1 LHLCSA
7 MAPKILV
14 IEDRE
19 YVRQVMVAVLV
30 DAGYVAVGLPS
41 AITALERL
49 AEIRPQMILLDMEM
63 PGMNGRE
70 FLVRLRAIP
79 RWAELPVL
87 IVSGYGETS
96 LPASER
102 PGLAVLAKPFD
113 NTTLIDFVGRMAGPA
128 TIPTSA

>member
-1 LHLCSA
+1 

-19 YVRQVMVAVLV
+19 YVRQVLVAVLV
-30 DAGYVAVGLPS
+30 DAGYHTVGLPS

-49 AEIRPQMILLDMEM
+49 AEIKPQIILLDMEM
-63 PGMNGRE
+63 PGMNGRQ

-87 IVSGYGETS
+87 IVSGYGDTS
-96 LPASER
+96 LPSAER
-102 PGLAVLAKPFD
+102 PGIAVLAKPFD
-113 NTTLIDFVGRMAGPA
+113 NTTLIDCVARMVGPA
-128 TIPTSA
+128 KISTTA

>member
-1 LHLCSA
+1 

-70 FLVRLRAIP
+70 FLLRLRAIP
-79 RWAELPVL
+79 RWAEPPVL

-96 LPASER
+96 PPSPDR
-102 PGLAVLAKPFD
+102 PGIAVLAKPFD
-113 NTTLIDFVGRMAGPA
+113 NTTLIDLVGRMAGPA

>member
-1 LHLCSA
+1 

-19 YVRQVMVAVLV
+19 YVRQVLVAVLA
-30 DAGYVAVGLPS
+30 DAGYLAVGLPS

-49 AEIRPQMILLDMEM
+49 AEIKPQIILLDMEM

-70 FLVRLRAIP
+70 FLVRLRAMP

-87 IVSGYGETS
+87 IVSGYGETCMPS
-96 LPASER
+96 PAR
-102 PGLAVLAKPFD
+102 PGIAVLAKPFD
-113 NTTLIDFVGRMAGPA
+113 NTTLIDCVGRMVGPA
-128 TIPTSA
+128 TISTTA

>member
-1 LHLCSA
+1 
-7 MAPKILV
+7 MAPKVLV

-70 FLVRLRAIP
+70 FLTRLRAIP

-96 LPASER
+96 LPSSER
-102 PGLAVLAKPFD
+102 AGIAVLAKPFD
-113 NTTLIDFVGRMAGPA
+113 NTALIDCVGRMAGPA

>member
-1 LHLCSA
+1 
-7 MAPKILV
+7 
-14 IEDRE
+14 
-19 YVRQVMVAVLV
+19 RQVMVAVLV

-70 FLVRLRAIP
+70 FLTRLRAIP

-96 LPASER
+96 LPSSER
-102 PGLAVLAKPFD
+102 SGFAVLHKPFD
-113 NTTLIDFVGRMAGPA
+113 NTALIDGVGGMAGPA

>member
-1 LHLCSA
+1 
-7 MAPKILV
+7 MAPKVLV

-41 AITALERL
+41 AITALELL
-49 AEIRPQMILLDMEM
+49 AEIRPQIVLLDMEM

-70 FLVRLRAIP
+70 FLVRLRAMP

-87 IVSGYGETS
+87 IVSAGHRAEAHQE
-96 LPASER
+96 L
-102 PGLAVLAKPFD
+102 
-113 NTTLIDFVGRMAGPA
+113 TTVHARHLHVEQDDLR
-128 TIPTSA
+128 

>member
-1 LHLCSA
+1 
-7 MAPKILV
+7 
-14 IEDRE
+14 DRE

-70 FLVRLRAIP
+70 FLLRLRAIP

-87 IVSGYGETS
+87 IVSGHAETS
-96 LPASER
+96 PPSSER
-102 PGLAVLAKPFD
+102 PGIAVLAKPFD
-113 NTTLIDFVGRMAGPA
+113 NTTLIDLVG
-128 TIPTSA
+128 

>member
-1 LHLCSA
+1 

-19 YVRQVMVAVLV
+19 YVRQVLVAVLV
-30 DAGYVAVGLPS
+30 DAGYHTVGLPS

-49 AEIRPQMILLDMEM
+49 AEIKPQIILLDMEM
-63 PGMNGRE
+63 PGMNGRQ

-87 IVSGYGETS
+87 IVSGYGDTS
-96 LPASER
+96 LPSAER
-102 PGLAVLAKPFD
+102 PGIAVLA
-113 NTTLIDFVGRMAGPA
+113 
-128 TIPTSA
+128 